1 MDRPRGNAARLRT
14 SPDARPD
21 YNNEKERADLMA
33 LDIFV
38 VLLYAAGML
47 ALGWYGMRRAK
58 TRDDYLVAG
67 RNLGPGFYLGT
78 MAATVLGGAS
88 TIGTVRLGYVHGIS
102 GFWLCGAIGLGIVGL
117 SLFLA
122 KPLLKLKI
130 YTVTQVLE
138 RRYNPAARQ
147 SSAVIMLV
155 YALMIGAT
163 STIAIGTVMQVLF
176 GLPFWV
182 AILVGGG
189 VVVLYSTI
197 GGMWSLTLTDIV
209 QFLIMTVGLVFL
221 LMPMSIADAGGWNA
235 LVEKLPARYFD
246 FTAIGW
252 DTIVTYFLIYFF
264 GIFIG
269 QDIWQRV
276 FTARSEG
283 VAKVAG
289 TAAGLYCV
297 LYGLAGALIGMAAK
311 VLLPDLENVNN
322 AFASVVEHSLPNGIR
337 GLVIAAALAA
347 LMSTASAGL
356 LAASTTITQDLLPLL
371 RGGRTS
377 GNGDVHENRIATLLL
392 GVVMLGIAL
401 VVSDVISALTVAYNL
416 LVGGMLVP
424 LIGAIYWKRAT
435 TAGAIASMT
444 LGFLTV
450 LGFMFKDGLDANT
463 PIYYSLAVGL
473 VSFVVISLVT
483 RRPASH
489 ASLA

>member
-1 MDRPRGNAARLRT
+1 
-14 SPDARPD
+14 
-21 YNNEKERADLMA
+21 MA
-33 LDIFV
+33 LDLIV
-38 VLLYAAGML
+38 VLIYATGMI

-122 KPLLKLKI
+122 KPLLKLRI

-138 RRYNPAARQ
+138 RRYNPAARHA
-147 SSAVIMLV
+147 SALIMLV

-182 AILVGGG
+182 SILVGGG
-189 VVVLYSTI
+189 VVVAYSTI

-209 QFLIMTVGLVFL
+209 QFLIMTIGLVFL
-221 LMPMSIADAGGWNA
+221 LMPLSISDAGGWDA
-235 LVEKLPARYFD
+235 MVAALPARYFD

-252 DTIVTYFLIYFF
+252 DTIITYFLIYFF

-322 AFASVVEHSLPNGIR
+322 AFASVVQHSLPNGIR

-347 LMSTASAGL
+347 LMSTAAAGL
-356 LAASTTITQDLLPLL
+356 LAASTTVVQDLLPRL
-371 RGGRTS
+371 RQGRES

-392 GVVMLGIAL
+392 GAVVLAIAL
-401 VVSDVISALTVAYNL
+401 VVSDVISALTLAYNL
-416 LVGGMLVP
+416 LVGGMLIP

-435 TAGAIASMT
+435 TAGAISSMS
-444 LGFLTV
+444 LGFVTALF
-450 LGFMFKDGLDANT
+450 FMFKDGLDANT
-463 PIYYSLAVGL
+463 PIYYSLSVAL
-473 VSFVVISLVT
+473 VSFVVVSLLSPRSNVV
-483 RRPASH
+483 AK
-489 ASLA
+489 AV

>member
-1 MDRPRGNAARLRT
+1 
-14 SPDARPD
+14 
-21 YNNEKERADLMA
+21 MA

-463 PIYYSLAVGL
+463 PIYYSLAVAL
-473 VSFVVISLVT
+473 VSFVVISLLT

>member
-1 MDRPRGNAARLRT
+1 
-14 SPDARPD
+14 
-21 YNNEKERADLMA
+21 MA
-33 LDIFV
+33 LDLIV
-38 VLLYAAGML
+38 VLIYATGMI

-138 RRYNPAARQ
+138 RRYNPAARHA
-147 SSAVIMLV
+147 SALIMLV

-182 AILVGGG
+182 SILVGGG

-209 QFLIMTVGLVFL
+209 QFLIMTIGLVFL
-221 LMPMSIADAGGWNA
+221 LMPMSISDAGGWDA
-235 LVEKLPARYFD
+235 MVAALPARYFD

-322 AFASVVEHSLPNGIR
+322 AFASVVQHSLPNGIR

-347 LMSTASAGL
+347 LMSTAAAGL
-356 LAASTTITQDLLPLL
+356 LAASTTVVQDLLPRL
-371 RGGRTS
+371 RQGRES

-392 GVVMLGIAL
+392 GGVVLVIAL
-401 VVSDVISALTVAYNL
+401 VVSDVISALTLAYNL
-416 LVGGMLVP
+416 LVGGMLIP

-435 TAGAIASMT
+435 TAGAISSMS
-444 LGFLTV
+444 LGFVTALF
-450 LGFMFKDGLDANT
+450 FMFKDGLDANT
-463 PIYYSLAVGL
+463 PIYYSLSVAL
-473 VSFVVISLVT
+473 VSFVVVSLLSPRSNVV
-483 RRPASH
+483 AK
-489 ASLA
+489 AA

>member
-1 MDRPRGNAARLRT
+1 
-14 SPDARPD
+14 
-21 YNNEKERADLMA
+21 MA

-38 VLLYAAGML
+38 VMLYAAGML

>member
-1 MDRPRGNAARLRT
+1 
-14 SPDARPD
+14 
-21 YNNEKERADLMA
+21 MA
-33 LDIFV
+33 LDLIV
-38 VLLYAAGML
+38 VLIYATGMI

-88 TIGTVRLGYVHGIS
+88 TIGTVRLGYVHGVS

-138 RRYNPAARQ
+138 RRYNPAARHA
-147 SSAVIMLV
+147 SALIMLV

-182 AILVGGG
+182 SILVGGG

-209 QFLIMTVGLVFL
+209 QFLIMTIGLVFL
-221 LMPMSIADAGGWNA
+221 LMPMSISDAGGWDA
-235 LVEKLPARYFD
+235 MVAALPARYFD

-322 AFASVVEHSLPNGIR
+322 AFASVVQHSLPNGIR

-347 LMSTASAGL
+347 LMSTAAAGL
-356 LAASTTITQDLLPLL
+356 LAASTTVVQDLLPRL
-371 RGGRTS
+371 RQGRES

-392 GVVMLGIAL
+392 GGVVLVIAL
-401 VVSDVISALTVAYNL
+401 VVSDVISALTLAYNL
-416 LVGGMLVP
+416 LVGGMLIP

-435 TAGAIASMT
+435 TAGAISSMS
-444 LGFLTV
+444 LGFVTALF
-450 LGFMFKDGLDANT
+450 FMFKDGLDANT
-463 PIYYSLAVGL
+463 PIYYSLSVAL
-473 VSFVVISLVT
+473 VSFVVVSLLSPRSNVV
-483 RRPASH
+483 AK
-489 ASLA
+489 AA

>member
-1 MDRPRGNAARLRT
+1 
-14 SPDARPD
+14 
-21 YNNEKERADLMA
+21 MA

-38 VLLYAAGML
+38 VLLYVAAML
-47 ALGWYGMRRAK
+47 TLGWYGMRRAK

-138 RRYNPAARQ
+138 RRYNPAARHA
-147 SSAVIMLV
+147 SALIMLV

-176 GLPFWV
+176 GLHFWV
-182 AILVGGG
+182 AILIGGG

-221 LMPMSIADAGGWNA
+221 LMPMSISDAGGWNA
-235 LVEKLPARYFD
+235 LMDKLPASYLD

-276 FTARSEG
+276 FTARSKG

-289 TAAGLYCV
+289 TAAGLYCI

-311 VLLPDLENVNN
+311 VLLPDLDNVNN

-371 RGGRTS
+371 RKGHEG

-392 GVVMLGIAL
+392 GLVMLGIAL

-416 LVGGMLVP
+416 LVGGMLIP

-435 TAGAIASMT
+435 TAGAITSM
-444 LGFLTV
+444 V
-450 LGFMFKDGLDANT
+450 LGFVTVLALMVKDGLDANT

-473 VSFVVISLVT
+473 VSFVLVSLLS
-483 RRPASH
+483 RRPAAST
-489 ASLA
+489 SLA

>member
-1 MDRPRGNAARLRT
+1 
-14 SPDARPD
+14 
-21 YNNEKERADLMA
+21 MA
-33 LDIFV
+33 LDLIV
-38 VLLYAAGML
+38 VLLYATGMI

-88 TIGTVRLGYVHGIS
+88 TIGTVRLGYVYGIS

-147 SSAVIMLV
+147 ASALIMLV

-182 AILVGGG
+182 SILVGGG

-221 LMPMSIADAGGWNA
+221 LMPMSIVDAGGWDA
-235 LVEKLPARYFD
+235 MAAKLPASYFD

-252 DTIVTYFLIYFF
+252 DTILTYFLIYFF

-311 VLLPDLENVNN
+311 VLLPDLANVNN
-322 AFASVVEHSLPNGIR
+322 AFASIVQTSLPNGIR

-347 LMSTASAGL
+347 LMSTAAAGL
-356 LAASTTITQDLLPLL
+356 LAASTTVVQDLLPRL
-371 RGGRTS
+371 RRGRES
-377 GNGDVHENRIATLLL
+377 GSGDVHENRIATLLM
-392 GVVMLGIAL
+392 GAVVLGIAL
-401 VVSDVISALTVAYNL
+401 VVSDVISALTLAYNL
-416 LVGGMLVP
+416 LVGGMLIP

-435 TAGAIASMT
+435 TAGAITSMS
-444 LGFLTV
+444 LGFLTA
-450 LGFMFKDGLDANT
+450 LFFMLKDGLDANT
-463 PIYYSLAVGL
+463 PIYYSLSVAL
-473 VSFVVISLVT
+473 VSFVLVSVLSP
-483 RRPASH
+483 RPSAV
-489 ASLA
+489 AKVV

>member
-1 MDRPRGNAARLRT
+1 
-14 SPDARPD
+14 
-21 YNNEKERADLMA
+21 MA

-38 VLLYAAGML
+38 VLLYVAGML

-138 RRYNPAARQ
+138 RRYTPAARQ
-147 SSAVIMLV
+147 SSALIMLV

-176 GLPFWV
+176 GLPFWI

-264 GIFIG
+264 GMFIG

-435 TAGAIASMT
+435 TAGAIASMS

>member
-1 MDRPRGNAARLRT
+1 
-14 SPDARPD
+14 
-21 YNNEKERADLMA
+21 MA

-252 DTIVTYFLIYFF
+252 DTIVTNFLIYFF

>member
-1 MDRPRGNAARLRT
+1 
-14 SPDARPD
+14 
-21 YNNEKERADLMA
+21 MA
-33 LDIFV
+33 LDLIV
-38 VLLYAAGML
+38 VLIYATGMI

-138 RRYNPAARQ
+138 RRYNPAARHA
-147 SSAVIMLV
+147 SALIMLV

-182 AILVGGG
+182 SILVGGG

-209 QFLIMTVGLVFL
+209 QFLIMTIGLVFL
-221 LMPMSIADAGGWNA
+221 LMPMSISDAGGWDA
-235 LVEKLPARYFD
+235 MVAALPARYFD

-252 DTIVTYFLIYFF
+252 DTIITYFLIYFF

-297 LYGLAGALIGMAAK
+297 FYGLAGALIGMAAK

-322 AFASVVEHSLPNGIR
+322 AFASVVQHSLPNGIR

-347 LMSTASAGL
+347 LMSTAAAGL
-356 LAASTTITQDLLPLL
+356 LAASTTVVQDLLPRL
-371 RGGRTS
+371 RQGRES

-392 GVVMLGIAL
+392 GAVVLAIAL
-401 VVSDVISALTVAYNL
+401 VVSDVISALTLAYNL
-416 LVGGMLVP
+416 LVGGMLIP

-435 TAGAIASMT
+435 TAGAITSMS
-444 LGFLTV
+444 LGFVTALF
-450 LGFMFKDGLDANT
+450 FMFKDGLDANT
-463 PIYYSLAVGL
+463 PIYYSLSVAL
-473 VSFVVISLVT
+473 VSFVVVSLLSPRSNVV
-483 RRPASH
+483 AK
-489 ASLA
+489 AV

>member
-1 MDRPRGNAARLRT
+1 
-14 SPDARPD
+14 
-21 YNNEKERADLMA
+21 MA
-33 LDIFV
+33 LDLIV
-38 VLLYAAGML
+38 VLLYATGMI

-88 TIGTVRLGYVHGIS
+88 TIGTVRLGYVYGIS

-147 SSAVIMLV
+147 ASALIMLV

-182 AILVGGG
+182 SILVGGG

-221 LMPMSIADAGGWNA
+221 LMPMSIVDAGGWDA
-235 LVEKLPARYFD
+235 MVAALPANYFD
-246 FTAIGW
+246 FTAIGG
-252 DTIVTYFLIYFF
+252 DTILTYFLIYFF

-322 AFASVVEHSLPNGIR
+322 AFASIVQTSLPNGIR

-347 LMSTASAGL
+347 LMSTAAAGL
-356 LAASTTITQDLLPLL
+356 LAASTTVVQDLLPRL
-371 RGGRTS
+371 RQGRES
-377 GNGDVHENRIATLLL
+377 GSGDVHENRIATLLM
-392 GVVMLGIAL
+392 GAVVLVIAL
-401 VVSDVISALTVAYNL
+401 VVSDVISALTLAYNL
-416 LVGGMLVP
+416 LVGGMLIP

-435 TAGAIASMT
+435 TAGAITSMS
-444 LGFLTV
+444 LGFLTA
-450 LGFMFKDGLDANT
+450 LFFMLKDGLDANT
-463 PIYYSLAVGL
+463 PIYYSLSVAL
-473 VSFVVISLVT
+473 VSFVLVSVLSP
-483 RRPASH
+483 RPSAV
-489 ASLA
+489 AKAI